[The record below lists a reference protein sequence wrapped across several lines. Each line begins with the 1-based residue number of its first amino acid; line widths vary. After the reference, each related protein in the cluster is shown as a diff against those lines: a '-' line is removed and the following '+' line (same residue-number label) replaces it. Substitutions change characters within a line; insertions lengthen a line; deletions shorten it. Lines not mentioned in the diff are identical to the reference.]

1 MSSTRLIND
10 REHFEDV
17 IKADQ
22 KQMIWRFYPGNYH
35 NNQRCGSA
43 LTAVTRANIE
53 SELLGLTRTA
63 SKCSAAQWNPEWFDS
78 KGNENVGDYKYSP
91 PDACN
96 ITAGNI
102 AACPPTNSGSA

>member
-10 REHFEDV
+10 REHFAELT
-17 IKADQ
+17 KAQ
-22 KQMIWRFYPGNYH
+22 ERTLLYILYPGSYH
-35 NNQRCGSA
+35 NVQRCGQA
-43 LTAVTRANIE
+43 LTASDRAEIE
-53 SELLGLTRTA
+53 SELKGLTRTA
-63 SKCSAAQWNPEWFDS
+63 SKCSAAQWNPELFDG
-78 KGNENVGDYKYSP
+78 KGNEMPGDKKYSP